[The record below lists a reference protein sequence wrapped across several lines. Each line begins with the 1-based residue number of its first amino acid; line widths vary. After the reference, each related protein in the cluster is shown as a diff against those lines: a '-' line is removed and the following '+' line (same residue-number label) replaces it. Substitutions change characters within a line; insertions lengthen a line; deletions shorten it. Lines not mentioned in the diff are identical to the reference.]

1 MSQSYIYSLLLS
13 LDTLFLFLITKQQTN
28 SGITDTRSMEK
39 TLTNLRVAYT
49 IGNITVETRDLKRRL
64 MPTITS
70 IMDDMKNVLVDT
82 TKMAVTVATDQLKQQ
97 VSSMLLR
104 IVQLD
109 KFAESVDGTCFV
121 LFCFFVCY
129 FDGPY
134 IFFFFFFFILF
145 LTKHYYSIKNC
156 A

>member
-1 MSQSYIYSLLLS
+1 
-13 LDTLFLFLITKQQTN
+13 
-28 SGITDTRSMEK
+28 MEK

-121 LFCFFVCY
+121 FLFCFFVCY

-134 IFFFFFFFILF
+134 IFFFSFFFYSLF
-145 LTKHYYSIKNC
+145 NKTLLQH
-156 A
+156 

>member
-1 MSQSYIYSLLLS
+1 
-13 LDTLFLFLITKQQTN
+13 
-28 SGITDTRSMEK
+28 MEK

-82 TKMAVTVATDQLKQQ
+82 TKMAVTVATEKLQQQ
-97 VSSMLLR
+97 VSSMVLR

-109 KFAESVDGTCFV
+109 KFAESVDGMFLLL
-121 LFCFFVCY
+121 LF
-129 FDGPY
+129 
-134 IFFFFFFFILF
+134 F
-145 LTKHYYSIKNC
+145 L
-156 A
+156 

>member
-1 MSQSYIYSLLLS
+1 
-13 LDTLFLFLITKQQTN
+13 
-28 SGITDTRSMEK
+28 MEK

-129 FDGPY
+129 VDGPY
-134 IFFFFFFFILF
+134 IFIIFSWRTLFF
-145 LTKHYYSIKNC
+145 LTF
-156 A
+156 